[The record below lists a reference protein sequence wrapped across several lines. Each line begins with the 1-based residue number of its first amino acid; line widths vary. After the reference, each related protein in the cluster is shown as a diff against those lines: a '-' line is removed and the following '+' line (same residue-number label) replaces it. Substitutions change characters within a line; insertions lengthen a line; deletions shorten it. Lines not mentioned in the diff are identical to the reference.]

1 MKINCFVRAV
11 IACGVGILMMAG
23 AQSAVAQ
30 RASVTAFD
38 RTLETLR
45 ESVSSLLKENTKINS
60 ENLAARARI
69 KALRADL
76 RSLEAETKRLDEK
89 EAAERK
95 KIQTRSGGVEALKL
109 QIVEAD
115 EALKRIRDEVAAEQ
129 SKFND
134 LEKEEQVIRQKA
146 DALSG
151 DVAVMNRAG
160 ANSEM
165 TDNTSVSLKQEQAEL
180 QKELVGVM
188 NKVQEAKRQWQDI
201 NAVVTAGP
209 QQLETLDRENATLV
223 KAVAE
228 TEAELTRINAQ
239 LADAQAAFDK
249 MSSKE
254 ADDSARSGRL
264 NAEVRE
270 MTERNRNLESE
281 ILKITQSREQEL
293 KRLQA
298 DQGRS
303 GEQYQ
308 ARYEELLQRNVDL
321 KFEVDALR
329 KQMVDMDKKKAGLE
343 AAVYP
348 TP

>member
-1 MKINCFVRAV
+1 MKMNFFVRAV
-11 IACGVGILMMAG
+11 IVCGVGILMMAG
-23 AQSAVAQ
+23 AQPVAAQ
-30 RASVTAFD
+30 GVSVTAFD

-69 KALRADL
+69 KALREDL
-76 RSLEAETKRLDEK
+76 RSLEAETRRLEEK

-95 KIQTRSGGVEALKL
+95 KVQTRSGGVEALKL

-115 EALKRIRDEVAAEQ
+115 EALKRIRDEVAVEQ

-134 LEKEEQVIRQKA
+134 LEKEEKAVRQKA

-151 DVAVMNRAG
+151 DIALMKRAG

-165 TDNTSVSLKQEQAEL
+165 TDNAAALKKEHEQL
-180 QKELVGVM
+180 QKDLAGVV
-188 NKVQEAKRQWQDI
+188 NRVQEAKRQWQDM
-201 NAVVTAGP
+201 NAAVTAGP
-209 QQLETLDRENATLV
+209 QQLEALDRENATLV
-223 KAVAE
+223 KAVSE

-239 LADAQAAFDK
+239 LADTQAAFDK

-254 ADDSARSGRL
+254 DADSGRSGRL
-264 NAEVRE
+264 NAEVKE
-270 MTERNRNLESE
+270 MTERNRKLESE

-298 DQGRS
+298 DQGRP

-321 KFEVDALR
+321 KFEVDSLR

-343 AAVYP
+343 AVVYP